1 MKVLTVL
8 GARPQFIK
16 AAAVSRVL
24 RQYHQEIIVHTG
36 QHYDENMSAVF
47 FQELSIPLPDYNLAV
62 GSGSHGTQTGAML
75 AEIEQIIIQE
85 QPDWVMVYGD
95 TNSTVAGA
103 LAAAKLYVPVVHVEA
118 GLRSFNRRMP
128 EEINRVVTDS
138 ISTILA
144 CPTITAVTNLKN
156 EGFTNIYSRGDLLD
170 ITTRLPAVA
179 PERPLVVN
187 TGDVMYDA
195 ILHNLEIARRGQMP
209 LGIQAGDDYI
219 LATVHRAENTDIP
232 DNLGG
237 VLRGLAALGR
247 KVVFPLHPRTK
258 KTAARFGLG
267 GLLEPPSLHVI
278 EPVGYL
284 DMLRLMDNAAF
295 IVTDSGGVQKEAFIL
310 GKPCITLRDETEWLE
325 TVATGWNVL
334 VGLGGRDL
342 IKNYDFKPPK
352 ENQSAPYGDGR
363 AGERIAALLDR

>member
-47 FQELSIPLPDYNLAV
+47 FQELRIPVPDYHLAV
-62 GSGSHGTQTGAML
+62 GSGSHGSQTGAML
-75 AEIEQIIIQE
+75 AEVEQIMMQE
-85 QPDWVMVYGD
+85 QPNWVMVYGD
-95 TNSTVAGA
+95 TNSTLAGA
-103 LAAAKLYVPVVHVEA
+103 LAAAKLYVPVLHVES

-128 EEINRVVTDS
+128 EEVNRVVTDS
-138 ISTILA
+138 ISSILS
-144 CPTITAVTNLKN
+144 CPTAAAVTNLKN
-156 EGFTNIYSRGDLLD
+156 EGFTNIYSEGDLLELGA
-170 ITTRLPAVA
+170 RLPAVT

-195 ILHNLEIARRGQMP
+195 VLYNLEIARHGQMP
-209 LGIQAGDDYI
+209 QGIRAGDDYI

-232 DNLGG
+232 ENLEG
-237 VLRGLAALGR
+237 VLRGLGSLGR
-247 KVVFPLHPRTK
+247 KVILPLHPRTK

-267 GLLEPPSLHVI
+267 RLLELPALHVI

-284 DMLRLMDNAAF
+284 DMLRLMDNAAL

-325 TVATGWNVL
+325 TVAAGWNVL
-334 VGLGGRDL
+334 VGLGGREL
-342 IKNYDFKPPK
+342 KENYDFKPPA
-352 ENQSAPYGDGR
+352 ESRPAPYGDGS

>member
-1 MKVLTVL
+1 MKVLTIL

-24 RQYHQEIIVHTG
+24 RQYHQEVIVHTG

-47 FQELSIPLPDYNLAV
+47 FQELNVPVPDYNLAV
-62 GSGSHGTQTGAML
+62 GSGTHGSQTGAML
-75 AEIEQIIIQE
+75 AKIEQIIMRE
-85 QPDWVMVYGD
+85 RPDWVMVYGD

-103 LAAAKLYVPVVHVEA
+103 LAAAKLYVPVLHVES
-118 GLRSFNRRMP
+118 GLRSYNRRMP

-138 ISTILA
+138 ISTILS
-144 CPTITAVTNLKN
+144 CPTVTAVKNLKN
-156 EGFTNIYSRGDLLD
+156 EGFTNIYSEDLLN
-170 ITTRLPAVA
+170 IGTKLPAVA

-195 ILHNLEIARRGQMP
+195 VLYNIEIARRGQTP
-209 LGIQAGDDYI
+209 LGFQAGDAFI

-232 DNLGG
+232 ENLAG
-237 VLRGLAALGR
+237 VLRGLGALGR
-247 KVVFPLHPRTK
+247 KVIIPLHPRTK
-258 KTAARFGLG
+258 KTAARFGLER
-267 GLLEPPSLHVI
+267 LLELPALHVI

-284 DMLRLMDNAAF
+284 DMLRLMDNAAL

-310 GKPCITLRDETEWLE
+310 GKPCITLRAETEWLE
-325 TVATGWNVL
+325 TVAAGWNVL

-342 IKNYDFKPPK
+342 TKYYDFKPP
-352 ENQSAPYGDGR
+352 EGQRPAPYGDGR
-363 AGERIAALLDR
+363 AGERIVALLDS

>member
-1 MKVLTVL
+1 MMKVLTVL

-24 RQYHQEIIVHTG
+24 RRFHQEVIVHTG

-47 FQELSIPLPDYNLAV
+47 FQELNIPLPDYNLGV
-62 GSGSHGTQTGAML
+62 GSGSHGRQTGRML
-75 AEIEQIIIQE
+75 AEVEEIIVKE
-85 QPDWVMVYGD
+85 QPDWVLVYGD

-103 LAAAKLYVPVVHVEA
+103 LAAVKLHVPVLHVES

-144 CPTITAVTNLKN
+144 CPTATAVRNLSE
-156 EGFTNIYSRGDLLD
+156 EGFTNLFSNGDLAN
-170 ITTRLPAVA
+170 IGAAIPSVT

-195 ILHNLEIARRGQMP
+195 VLYNLEIARRRQLP
-209 LGIQAGDDYI
+209 PEIHFGDDYI
-219 LATVHRAENTDIP
+219 LATVHRAENTDVP
-232 DNLGG
+232 ENLEG
-237 VLRGLAALGR
+237 VFRGLASMGR
-247 KVVFPLHPRTK
+247 KVILPLHPRTRK
-258 KTAARFGLG
+258 KAAGFRLER
-267 GLLEPPSLHVI
+267 LLESPSLHAI

-284 DMLRLMDNAAF
+284 EMLLLMDNASL
-295 IVTDSGGVQKEAFIL
+295 IITDSGGVQKEAFIL

-325 TVATGWNVL
+325 TVEAGWNVL
-334 VGLGGRDL
+334 AGLGGRKL
-342 IKNYDFKPPK
+342 TMYHDFLPP
-352 ENQSAPYGDGR
+352 EGPRPAPYGDGR
-363 AGERIAALLDR
+363 AGQRIAALLV

>member
-16 AAAVSRVL
+16 AAAVSRAL
-24 RQYHQEIIVHTG
+24 RQRHQEVIVHTG
-36 QHYDENMSAVF
+36 QHYDANMSAVF
-47 FQELSIPLPDYNLAV
+47 FQELNIPVPDYNLAV
-62 GSGSHGTQTGAML
+62 GSGSHGSQTGAML
-75 AEIEQIIIQE
+75 AKIEQIILQE

-103 LAAAKLYVPVVHVEA
+103 LAAAKLYVPVLHVES

-138 ISTILA
+138 ISTILS
-144 CPTITAVTNLKN
+144 CPTMTAVRNLKN
-156 EGFTNIYSRGDLLD
+156 EGFTNIYSEGDLQE
-170 ITTRLPAVA
+170 IGERLPAVA

-195 ILHNLEIARRGQMP
+195 VLYNLEIARRGQMP
-209 LGIQAGDDYI
+209 SHLQAGNDYI

-232 DNLGG
+232 ENLEG
-237 VLRGLAALGR
+237 VLRGLGVLGR
-247 KVVFPLHPRTK
+247 KVILPLHPRTK
-258 KTAARFGLG
+258 KTASRFGLG
-267 GLLEPPSLHVI
+267 RLLEVPALHVI

-284 DMLRLMDNAAF
+284 DMLRLMDNAAL

-310 GKPCITLRDETEWLE
+310 GKPCITIRDETEWLE
-325 TVATGWNVL
+325 TVAAGWNVL
-334 VGLGGRDL
+334 AGLGGREL
-342 IKNYDFKPPK
+342 EKHYGFRPP
-352 ENQSAPYGDGR
+352 EGMRPAPYGDGR
-363 AGERIAALLDR
+363 AGDRIAALLDR